1 MNDMGGVRFWK
12 NWGLISRL
20 MLAVGIA
27 IIAGGGVQTYLL
39 MAEGAAEHSAR
50 LKRELNET
58 LYQFERPF
66 ISDASK
72 FEQAFGPLVPTP
84 HRDAV
89 RRTVDWFRS
98 R

>member
-1 MNDMGGVRFWK
+1 MIRLAGRF
-12 NWGLISRL
+12 NPL
-20 MLAVGIA
+20 V
-27 IIAGGGVQTYLL
+27 
-39 MAEGAAEHSAR
+39 
-50 LKRELNET
+50 RELNET

-72 FEQAFGPLVPTP
+72 FERAFGPFVPTP
-84 HRDAV
+84 HREAV

>member
-1 MNDMGGVRFWK
+1 MV
-12 NWGLISRL
+12 GLFNPL
-20 MLAVGIA
+20 V
-27 IIAGGGVQTYLL
+27 
-39 MAEGAAEHSAR
+39 
-50 LKRELNET
+50 RELNET

-72 FEQAFGPLVPTP
+72 FESAFGPFVPTP
-84 HRDAV
+84 HREAV